1 MKPNRKAAREYVQG
15 IRTKDELR
23 KYLDMLNL
31 REEDRTIA
39 WMIFA
44 NGWSRAKI
52 AMETG
57 YSEHQVK
64 RKIARIYDRLL

>member
-1 MKPNRKAAREYVQG
+1 MKPNRKAARELANSIKTRDDLKAY
-15 IRTKDELR
+15 I
-23 KYLDMLNL
+23 DMLNL
-31 REEDRTIA
+31 REEEREIA
-39 WMIFA
+39 MMIFG

-64 RKIARIYDRLL
+64 RKVARIYDKMV

>member
-1 MKPNRKAAREYVQG
+1 MRPNRKAAREYVSS
-15 IRTKDELR
+15 IRTREDLR

-31 REEDRTIA
+31 REEEREIA

-64 RKIARIYDRLL
+64 RKVARIYDKLV